1 MQNIARVTV
10 VMIFL
15 AGCATPGPSISETGA
30 DHARVQ
36 GLGRFTT
43 LVVGR
48 KSTPTDYDLSEF
60 DAKAAEACAIH
71 GKTPTDALSVRALDA
86 YDIEVLYACQ

>member
-1 MQNIARVTV
+1 ML
-10 VMIFL
+10 FL
-15 AGCATPGPSISETGA
+15 AGLSAGCAIPGPAISDIDG

-48 KSTPTDYDLSEF
+48 QATPADYDLTEF
-60 DAKAAEACAIH
+60 DARAGEACAIY
-71 GKTPTDALSVRALDA
+71 GKTPTEALGVRPLLD
-86 YDIEVLYACQ
+86 YRIEVLYACK